1 MVKIINSLSLPDDKN
16 KPKIEFPCKYPIK
29 ILGKSNENFIPDVL
43 DIVSKFSSSFDR
55 ESASSK
61 KSKGGTFCSLTVVI
75 DATGKKQIDE
85 LHKALKDS
93 GLVSVVF

>member
-43 DIVSKFSSSFDR
+43 DIVSKFSHPLIINQPR
-55 ESASSK
+55 RK
-61 KSKGGTFCSLTVVI
+61 KVKGGTFCSFN
-75 DATGKKQIDE
+75 
-85 LHKALKDS
+85 S
-93 GLVSVVF
+93 CN

>member
-43 DIVSKFSSSFDR
+43 DIVSKFSSSFDHK
-55 ESASSK
+55 SASSK
-61 KSKGGTFCSLTVVI
+61 KKRRHILLFNIVI
-75 DATGKKQIDE
+75 DATGKK
-85 LHKALKDS
+85 
-93 GLVSVVF
+93 